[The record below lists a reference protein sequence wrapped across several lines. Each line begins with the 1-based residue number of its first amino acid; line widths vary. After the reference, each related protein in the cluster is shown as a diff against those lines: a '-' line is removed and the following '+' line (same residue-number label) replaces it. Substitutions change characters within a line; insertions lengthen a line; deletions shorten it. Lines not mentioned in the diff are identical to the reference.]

1 MNSLAGRNV
10 LVTGSTQGVGQA
22 IVIAMAQA
30 GANVVIHGLK
40 DDASAQHT
48 LQSCLAT
55 GVQAELIIGDLA
67 NDSDDPTLDVFQ
79 LALDANP
86 AIDTLVNNAGT
97 YIDLPYLEMD
107 VERFQT
113 TMKLNV
119 FSYYFLTQHFAK
131 HWVAKE
137 VAGRVVMIGSINGRL
152 AEDVHTAYD
161 TSKGAVEMMVK
172 SVAVSLAPHG
182 IRVNGLA
189 PGLFYTPLTAPAL
202 DDPKFMQWMEL
213 HTPNGEVPGPDV
225 CGDSAVFLVSDAAK
239 HLCGHMLMV
248 DGGMSIWQ
256 QPDPQN

>member
-30 GANVVIHGLK
+30 GANVVIHGLQ
-40 DDASAQHT
+40 DNASAQDT
-48 LQSCLAT
+48 LQACLAT
-55 GVQAELIIGDLA
+55 GVQAELITGDLA
-67 NDSDDPTLDVFQ
+67 SDSDDPTLDVFQ
-79 LALDANP
+79 RALAANP

-107 VERFQT
+107 VERFQK

-131 HWVAKE
+131 HWVAEE

-213 HTPNGEVPGPDV
+213 HTPNGEVPNPDV
-225 CGDSAVFLVSDAAK
+225 CGDSAVFLVSDAAR

-256 QPDPQN
+256 QPDPQD